1 MEKAIRDV
9 SAGRAERIC
18 APGKWVV
25 WREGDAVRLTLEKG
39 LIG

>member
-18 APGKWVV
+18 APGLWVV
-25 WREGDAVRLTLEKG
+25 WRGENGRVCCEVKG
-39 LIG
+39 RD